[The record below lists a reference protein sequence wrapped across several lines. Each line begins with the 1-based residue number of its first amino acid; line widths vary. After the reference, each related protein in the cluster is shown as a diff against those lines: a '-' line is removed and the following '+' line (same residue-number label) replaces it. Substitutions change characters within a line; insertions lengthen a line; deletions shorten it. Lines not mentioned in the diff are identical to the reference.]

1 MQKQGN
7 TDADGGVPMLQKATS
22 RPDLLLLLSL
32 VLVIVVYPLLDHGDI
47 RRAVLGVLMFVP
59 LLLATIRLSEKKGW
73 VWPTALLMAATF
85 LTAVANTF
93 FPHPTLEGLKW
104 ALLVVFFGLTVYG
117 LFPYLKN
124 ARSVTDEHLYTAV
137 SIYLLLG
144 MQWFALYSAID
155 VFFPGAILQNHAAL
169 ADRHSE
175 LLYFSLVTLSTIG
188 YGDIVPVY
196 GEVRMLAALEGVTG
210 VLYIAITVAL
220 LVSAYKQ
227 QDTSGE
233 PPPPAS

>member
-1 MQKQGN
+1 
-7 TDADGGVPMLQKATS
+7 MLI
-22 RPDLLLLLSL
+22 SL
-32 VLVIVVYPLLDHGDI
+32 VLVIVMYPVLDHGDT
-47 RRAVLGVLMFVP
+47 RRLILGLLMFAP
-59 LLLATIRLSEKKGW
+59 LLLATVRLSERKGW
-73 VWPTALLMAATF
+73 LWPTVLLMAATF
-85 LTAVANTF
+85 LAAVVSTF
-93 FPHPTLEGLKW
+93 SPLPALVGLKW

-124 ARSVTDEHLYTAV
+124 ARAVTDAHLYTAV

-155 VFFPGAILQNHAAL
+155 VFFPGAILQNNAAL
-169 ADRHSE
+169 TDRHSE

-196 GEVRMLAALEGVTG
+196 GEVRMLAALEGVIG

-227 QDTSGE
+227 QGTSGE
-233 PPPPAS
+233 PAP

>member
-1 MQKQGN
+1 
-7 TDADGGVPMLQKATS
+7 MLQKATS

-32 VLVIVVYPLLDHGDI
+32 ALVIVVYPLLDHGDI
-47 RRAVLGVLMFVP
+47 RRAFLGVLMFVP
-59 LLLATIRLSEKKGW
+59 LLMATIRLSERRGW
-73 VWPTALLMAATF
+73 VWPTALLMTATF

-93 FPHPTLEGLKW
+93 SPHPALEGLKW

-124 ARSVTDEHLYTAV
+124 ARSVTDAHLYTAI

-155 VFFPGAILQNHAAL
+155 VFFPGAILQNNAAV

-188 YGDIVPVY
+188 YGDIVPVN
-196 GEVRMLAALEGVTG
+196 GEVRMLAALEGVAG

-220 LVSAYKQ
+220 LVSSYKQ
-227 QDTSGE
+227 QGASDDRPE
-233 PPPPAS
+233 PAP

>member
-1 MQKQGN
+1 
-7 TDADGGVPMLQKATS
+7 MLQKATS

-32 VLVIVVYPLLDHGDI
+32 LVVIVMYPVLDHGDV
-47 RRAVLGVLMFVP
+47 RRAILGALMFVP
-59 LLLATIRLSEKKGW
+59 LLLSTVRLSERKGW
-73 VWPTALLMAATF
+73 VWPTALLMTATF

-124 ARSVTDEHLYTAV
+124 ARSVTDAHLYTAV

-144 MQWFALYSAID
+144 LQWFALYPAID
-155 VFFPGAILQNHAAL
+155 VFLPGSILHNGATL

-210 VLYIAITVAL
+210 VLYVAITVAL
-220 LVSAYKQ
+220 LVSSYKHQ
-227 QDTSGE
+227 GAPDDHPE
-233 PPPPAS
+233 PTP

>member
-1 MQKQGN
+1 
-7 TDADGGVPMLQKATS
+7 MLERAQS

-32 VLVIVVYPLLDHGDI
+32 VFVIVVYPLLDHGDF
-47 RRAVLGVLMFVP
+47 RRLLLGALMFVP
-59 LLLATIRLSEKKGW
+59 ILLATVRLAGKKGW
-73 VWPTALLMAATF
+73 VWPTVLLMTVTILVTIASMFSPIPALIGIKWGVTTLF
-85 LTAVANTF
+85 FGFAVA
-93 FPHPTLEGLKW
+93 
-104 ALLVVFFGLTVYG
+104 G

-124 ARSVTDEHLYTAV
+124 ARAVTDAHLYTAV

-155 VFFPGAILQNHAAL
+155 VFFPGSIARNGVTVTDQ
-169 ADRHSE
+169 HSE

-188 YGDIVPVY
+188 YGDVVPVH

-227 QDTSGE
+227 QGNSHE
-233 PPPPAS
+233 Q

>member
-1 MQKQGN
+1 
-7 TDADGGVPMLQKATS
+7 MLHKATS

-32 VLVIVVYPLLDHGDI
+32 LLVILMYPLLDHGDV
-47 RRAVLGVLMFVP
+47 RRAFLGVLMFVP
-59 LLLATIRLSEKKGW
+59 LLLATIRLSERKGW

-93 FPHPTLEGLKW
+93 FPHPTLDGLKW

-124 ARSVTDEHLYTAV
+124 ARSVTDAHLYTAI

-155 VFFPGAILQNHAAL
+155 VFFPGAILQNNAAV

-188 YGDIVPVY
+188 YGDIVPVN
-196 GEVRMLAALEGVTG
+196 GEVRMLAALEGVAG

-220 LVSAYKQ
+220 LVSSYKQ
-227 QDTSGE
+227 QGASGDPPE
-233 PPPPAS
+233 PAP

>member
-1 MQKQGN
+1 
-7 TDADGGVPMLQKATS
+7 MLQKATS

-32 VLVIVVYPLLDHGDI
+32 LVVIVMYPVLDHGDV
-47 RRAVLGVLMFVP
+47 RRAILGALMFVP
-59 LLLATIRLSEKKGW
+59 LLLSTVRLSERKGW
-73 VWPTALLMAATF
+73 LWPTALLMTATF

-124 ARSVTDEHLYTAV
+124 ARSVTDAHLYTAV

-144 MQWFALYSAID
+144 MQWFALYSTID
-155 VFFPGAILQNHAAL
+155 VFFPGAILQNNAAM

-188 YGDIVPVY
+188 YGDIVPVN
-196 GEVRMLAALEGVTG
+196 GEVRMLAALEGVAG

-220 LVSAYKQ
+220 LVSSYKQ
-227 QDTSGE
+227 QGASGE
-233 PPPPAS
+233 PPAPAS